1 MNDRI
6 KIFSS
11 ITMLVILG
19 LAVVPDAD
27 AATVSAQRGTSLPIQ
42 TCIAE
47 IGKNVDYGNA
57 SRVVHWVASLDQK
70 NLVELE
76 IRIQTS
82 VYLTSDDD
90 VASEYTASCVTGA
103 LGEILS
109 FRFVSSQ
116 SAVSRS

>member
-6 KIFSS
+6 KIISS

-19 LAVVPDAD
+19 LAVVPNAD

-42 TCIAE
+42 ACIAE
-47 IGKNVDYGNA
+47 IGRNVDYGNA

-76 IRIQTS
+76 IRIQTL

-90 VASEYTASCVTGA
+90 VATEYTASCITGA
-103 LGEILS
+103 LGDVVKFEIDATTS
-109 FRFVSSQ
+109 PRE
-116 SAVSRS
+116 R